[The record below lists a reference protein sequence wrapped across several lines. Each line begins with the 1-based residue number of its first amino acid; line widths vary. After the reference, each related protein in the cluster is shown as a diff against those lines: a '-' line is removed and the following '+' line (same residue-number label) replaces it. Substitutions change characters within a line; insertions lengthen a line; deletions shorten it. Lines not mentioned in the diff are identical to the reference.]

1 MIAPVAEPTIPQ
13 DAVSKARGRSQL
25 ATGYGR
31 QPVNQWRREKQ
42 IAGLGRKV
50 PSPTAPIPEP
60 DAGNASIG
68 CPRNANGV
76 LPRSTTPSKR
86 VLRERSRFGQ
96 TVAIQAVEVAYAPGR
111 WFIKPRPVRRRS
123 CWRRRAGHRQGGA
136 RRPCRPYGGIS
147 IARTGLKALCKVC
160 ARTSPRRGY
169 CVATIVADGAAVRA
183 LKITTIICSLAAAS
197 CTPDSEVTGTTNAC
211 PARLRSSYNAKDMSQ
226 CVDACMSCDRS
237 TRVTCSTSCTLK
249 GAK

>member
-1 MIAPVAEPTIPQ
+1 MNAPVSDKRWPSRPSRWPMRPG
-13 DAVSKARGRSQL
+13 DGSSSLARSGEDHVGGVVRGIGRGAL
-25 ATGYGR
+25 DG
-31 QPVNQWRREKQ
+31 
-42 IAGLGRKV
+42 
-50 PSPTAPIPEP
+50 
-60 DAGNASIG
+60 
-68 CPRNANGV
+68 
-76 LPRSTTPSKR
+76 
-86 VLRERSRFGQ
+86 
-96 TVAIQAVEVAYAPGR
+96 
-111 WFIKPRPVRRRS
+111 S
-123 CWRRRAGHRQGGA
+123 CG
-136 RRPCRPYGGIS
+136 PYGGIS

-160 ARTSPRRGY
+160 ARTSLRRGY

-226 CVDACMSCDRS
+226 CVDACMSCDRG